1 MQRLRQ
7 TCGVDTFKLDAS
19 GEGYQLSPSD
29 LTNQPLTS
37 PNQFTS
43 LFVEA
48 AAACDSTL
56 RAQEVRVGSNNQA
69 LPMFFRLQDK
79 DSNWGDFNGLKTV
92 IPHVLT
98 QGLLG
103 YPLVLR
109 RT

>member
-1 MQRLRQ
+1 
-7 TCGVDTFKLDAS
+7 
-19 GEGYQLSPSD
+19 
-29 LTNQPLTS
+29 
-37 PNQFTS
+37 
-43 LFVEA
+43 
-48 AAACDSTL
+48 
-56 RAQEVRVGSNNQA
+56 
-69 LPMFFRLQDK
+69 MFFRLQDK